1 MKKNIIL
8 LIFSLGLSF
17 CGPTDDEI
25 QSQIDDAVNQALE
38 TTTTES
44 TTTTTTLVDPFYEDC
59 LKNREIISEMYKLSR
74 RALINM
80 VESVN
85 AYLNYDDFEFEKYA
99 NDAFID
105 LEQVL
110 RLQATLP
117 TPENNTEY
125 QKYYIAINNVVDNAT
140 TVARD
145 IVMLQSGYTAADIED
160 SYVENIE
167 TGTKWLKEV
176 QNMPACKK

>member
-1 MKKNIIL
+1 MKKIIIL
-8 LIFSLGLSF
+8 LIFSLGLSC

-44 TTTTTTLVDPFYEDC
+44 TTTTSADPVYEDC
-59 LKNREIISEMYKLSR
+59 LKNREVTNQMYELSR

-80 VESVN
+80 VESVK
-85 AYLNYDDFEFEKYA
+85 AYTNYDDFKFEKYA
-99 NDAFID
+99 NDAFIE

-125 QKYYIAINNVVDNAT
+125 QKYYIAINNVVDSASN
-140 TVARD
+140 VARV
-145 IVMLQSGYTAADIED
+145 IVMLQSGYTTADIED
-160 SYVENIE
+160 SYLENLEI
-167 TGTKWLKEV
+167 GTKWLKNIQHFLLA
-176 QNMPACKK
+176 QNK